1 MQESHPTYRD
11 ADAALRAAGYRYDFL
26 GGMWRG
32 HRGRTATITR
42 MHVSVANATGAAPP
56 AYVVTYSPSLE
67 LVAASC
73 SASSTSSDA
82 QP

>member
-1 MQESHPTYRD
+1 MQESHPTYRE
-11 ADAALRAAGYRYDFL
+11 ADAALRAAGYRYDVI

-32 HRGRTATITR
+32 HRGRTATILR
-42 MHVSVANATGAAPP
+42 EHGNGGRPR
-56 AYVVTYSPSLE
+56 YVVTYSPSLE
-67 LVAASC
+67 LVAASR